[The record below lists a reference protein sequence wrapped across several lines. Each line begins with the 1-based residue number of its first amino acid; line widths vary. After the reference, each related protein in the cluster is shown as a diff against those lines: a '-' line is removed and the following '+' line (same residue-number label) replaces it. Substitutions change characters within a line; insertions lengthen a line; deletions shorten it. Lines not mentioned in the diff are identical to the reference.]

1 VGDVAR
7 RHLLREPNAP
17 GRLRG
22 LENDFR
28 IGDGLVVAERSSS
41 ISSDAMEHQKSP
53 RSQGGDR
60 RSGRLP
66 PLPLASRLILLQSR
80 PDSEVLGAIAQW
92 LVDFH
97 VNPQTS

>member
-1 VGDVAR
+1 VSDVAR

-28 IGDGLVVAERSSS
+28 IRGRLIVAERSSS
-41 ISSDAMEHQKSP
+41 TSSEAMEHQKSRRSP
-53 RSQGGDR
+53 RYVR

-66 PLPLASRLILLQSR
+66 PLPMASRLLFLLSR
-80 PDSEVLGAIAQW
+80 PDSEVLGAVAQW

-97 VNPQTS
+97 INAQTL